1 MITVKSSFLLLPLAH
16 HTSLLCMRFWYIMMK
31 PAPKHLPPPFPF
43 SSPAR
48 NFQMISSRDIVQ
60 NLLLVDGWF
69 LDWIISYHTCFVYSK
84 KGARKYFF
92 CTSWCAAA
100 EYRDNE
106 TISSLLVDLWLVTTD
121 FHWYDLHFMDV
132 QPADVTMLKLKLL
145 YWTATTSKIDEG
157 RHVNWYVLESHLEL
171 LLEAIKPCSKI
182 QPVPRA
188 DAPFHCAP
196 SVASPSPWT
205 KEIRQPLHCLPK
217 KYVSSR
223 QSLNEKFHHI

>member
-1 MITVKSSFLLLPLAH
+1 MKTSSFHHLLPVDTFEEGDSELEPALHCVVSILPLKQFEPKMISVKSSFLLLPLAH

-100 EYRDNE
+100 EYRQRKC
-106 TISSLLVDLWLVTTD
+106 
-121 FHWYDLHFMDV
+121 F
-132 QPADVTMLKLKLL
+132 
-145 YWTATTSKIDEG
+145 
-157 RHVNWYVLESHLEL
+157 
-171 LLEAIKPCSKI
+171 
-182 QPVPRA
+182 
-188 DAPFHCAP
+188 
-196 SVASPSPWT
+196 
-205 KEIRQPLHCLPK
+205 
-217 KYVSSR
+217 
-223 QSLNEKFHHI
+223 